1 MPISRD
7 RPRSRGDGPLGC
19 APPAA
24 PLAGCARAAAM
35 VLPQDDEWL
44 DEDEDYETQE
54 LWDKRLARAGEN
66 LEEFRELE
74 NEEARAPPE
83 PTTAVPCP
91 CRARAAPCRA
101 RLM

>member
-1 MPISRD
+1 MFSLHVGHTHTA
-7 RPRSRGDGPLGC
+7 RSAVRHPLL
-19 APPAA
+19 